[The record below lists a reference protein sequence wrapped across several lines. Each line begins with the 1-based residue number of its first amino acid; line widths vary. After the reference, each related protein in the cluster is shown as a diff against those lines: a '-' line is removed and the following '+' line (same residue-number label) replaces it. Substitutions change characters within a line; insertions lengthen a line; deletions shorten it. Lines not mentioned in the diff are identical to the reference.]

1 MSVKIVLFDLDDTL
15 YPCETG
21 IWPVLADRICA
32 YMQTKLNIP
41 TENIQTIRDQY
52 FHQYGTT
59 LKGLE
64 KHYGVDPVEYLTYVH
79 DIDVRRYVLPD
90 PALNDLLAQ
99 IPQTKVICTNADQG
113 HSNRVMQALGVQS
126 HFTQVVDVLRMA
138 PYCKPAPEAFQ
149 KVIEV
154 LGDPDP
160 SHYLLVDDS
169 QRNVES
175 ARRVGM
181 QAVLV
186 RTGCLPGDG
195 IQQIDRVHDLF
206 KVWDPQTGCFH
217 D

>member
-1 MSVKIVLFDLDDTL
+1 MSVQIVLFDLDDTL

-21 IWPVLADRICA
+21 IWPVLANRICA
-32 YMQTKLNIP
+32 YMQDRLNIP

-64 KHYGVDPVEYLTYVH
+64 KNYGVDPVDYLSYVH
-79 DIDVRRYVLPD
+79 DIDVRQYVQPD
-90 PALNDLLAQ
+90 PALEQLLAQ
-99 IPQTKVICTNADQG
+99 IPQPKVICTNADRG
-113 HSNRVMQALGVQS
+113 HSQRVTKALGVEQ
-126 HFTQVVDVLRMA
+126 HFTQVVDVLRME
-138 PYCKPAPEAFQ
+138 PYCKPATEAFL

-175 ARRVGM
+175 ASNVGM
-181 QAVLV
+181 QTVLV
-186 RTGCLPGDG
+186 RTGCTPANG
-195 IQQIDRVHDLF
+195 IRQIDRVHDLL
-206 KVWDPQTGCFH
+206 KVWDPQTGRFY